1 MLPNFEPPRAL
12 REVSGVGGV
21 VFGITVPSGSSL
33 LQLHLHRETPA
44 TWTEQG

>member
-1 MLPNFEPPRAL
+1 MLPNFEPQSLEGSER
-12 REVSGVGGV
+12 GWGV